1 MSEFSLTTQNTL
13 YLVQSS
19 IVANYRDAIDLVE
32 EYHPDAADLYCK
44 VALIMRHDGDFDQAL
59 EGV

>member
-1 MSEFSLTTQNTL
+1 M
-13 YLVQSS
+13 QSS